1 LQPTSGSGGYG
12 FAGGPCDVDI
22 YDGGG
27 GGAGGAGNIDGQSG
41 VGRSADVGTGTF
53 AAGGF
58 GKDGTEYNTNGAAN
72 TGDGG
77 AANNGNGGSG
87 IIRIRYQFQA

>member
-1 LQPTSGSGGYG
+1 VG
-12 FAGGPCDVDI
+12 D
-22 YDGGG
+22 
-27 GGAGGAGNIDGQSG
+27 IDGQSG
-41 VGRSADVGTGTF
+41 FGRSADVGTGTF

-58 GKDGTEYNTNGAAN
+58 GKNGTEYNTSGAAN

-77 AANNGNGGSG
+77 GANNGNGGSG